1 MAKIGGSEGM
11 WRQRRALLRAPL
23 AGACV
28 AATALLAAT
37 SAYAI
42 EPVRDAN
49 GKAVCLPAAEV
60 MAQLK
65 SEGQEIIAVG
75 DRPAFNGTDPSQLF
89 TARADGTLGNILEGD
104 GSLTQKHK
112 STCFAVA
119 TKLTNIRLNDPA
131 RADIPSF
138 ALVNVDQTTAKA
150 ALAKDTLGRAA
161 VHNDSLAA
169 GYRNGYRVAFTATA
183 YQVDG
188 KTRGP
193 MITFRFNPSD
203 PERLGIVTITR
214 STGVTNGMTD
224 TVGTTLTTA
233 FFDQLNRPTQVAA
246 PETKPKP

>member
-1 MAKIGGSEGM
+1 MTRMSSVFKA
-11 WRQRRALLRAPL
+11 ATL
-23 AGACV
+23 
-28 AATALLAAT
+28 AATALLATT
-37 SAYAI
+37 SAHAL

-65 SEGQEIIAVG
+65 AEGQDIIAVG

-104 GSLTQKHK
+104 GSLTQKRK

-138 ALVNVDQTTAKA
+138 ALVNVDPAISKA
-150 ALAKDTLGRAA
+150 ALAKDTMGSAG
-161 VHNDSLAA
+161 VHNESLVA
-169 GYRNGYRVAFTATA
+169 GYRNGYRVVFTATA

-193 MITFRFNPSD
+193 MITFDFNPSD
-203 PERLGIVTITR
+203 PKRLGGTRVTR
-214 STGVTNGMTD
+214 STGVTNAMTD

-246 PETKPKP
+246 NTAGGGSSTATLASFNPLP